1 MLKLQNN
8 QTFIRF
14 CVIIDLTKQTEIL
27 KMTFPILPTG
37 YVRLM
42 YVAADLRSISAEYV
56 VHISTHTIGRIDD
69 GGVVVA
75 LQPFQVQRPAGTLF
89 FKFDSESGEQ
99 VFRASTVYSL
109 IVDRLG
115 DVLTC
120 R

>member
-1 MLKLQNN
+1 
-8 QTFIRF
+8 
-14 CVIIDLTKQTEIL
+14 
-27 KMTFPILPTG
+27 MTFPILPTG

-42 YVAADLRSISAEYV
+42 YVAADLRGIPAEYV
-56 VHISTHTIGRIDD
+56 VHISTHTIGRIGI

-99 VFRASTVYSL
+99 VFRADTVYSL